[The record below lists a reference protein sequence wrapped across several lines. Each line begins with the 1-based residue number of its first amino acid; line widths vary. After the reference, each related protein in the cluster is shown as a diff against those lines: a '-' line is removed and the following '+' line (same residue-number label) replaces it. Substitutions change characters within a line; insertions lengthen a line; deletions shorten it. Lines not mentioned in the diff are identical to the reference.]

1 MHQATPSEMQRSNI
15 SNKTN
20 MDDSY
25 QQMFHTFRKSRVNR
39 STIWRRQLKER
50 DPEKYRRYLDQQR
63 VRSQIA
69 RNRLK
74 SAISIVKNS
83 PKSITNKYDR
93 QKRLSSDK
101 LRAYQWKIAH
111 NSVDAR
117 ILAKLATN
125 VSSIS
130 EKVDEEPKIVLDKL
144 ADQLKVFKYSHI
156 LPSGLH
162 MREAK
167 TLLRVTSKYYWSS
180 LTEDI
185 KKWVS
190 ECEVCQKL
198 RQYQND
204 IVQLPNENPSWKETN
219 SMQTTSD
226 CGVWSRESIELLLR
240 SLTQYF
246 MMKPSHITSESE
258 LWMEIS
264 NKMKLL
270 GLNTTSLQ
278 CQQKWQELKQKY
290 VHLKMSKNSSESSNQ
305 VWPFLGVLNMMYYA
319 FQNPRL
325 EGSSSLPSPFDSVFA
340 IDVDGANSSVDLLS
354 SCDSHIIPDSFS
366 SRILLDNYRD
376 VSTVEN
382 TENLLQDHIDN
393 QADRIWQNNVWNSS
407 LRSEGEE
414 DNQVVE
420 KNFLKQISLEEEVCK
435 QYWDNLESSSLSLQN
450 SFRPSPNGNGNGSVI
465 AVMPSFNDD
474 IHNSV
479 EVITD
484 SELQREIKKEA
495 DNSFE
500 QTTIPSI
507 SVMEKANEQSWT
519 SEDANLGI
527 FSIKMEPSNN
537 EANLYME
544 ISTPQ
549 DLNPASST
557 SVSSST
563 SSSSSSSSTSSSSI
577 PSSSSSSSSSS
588 SLLLP
593 SAVSSITPLAIAPT
607 STTTSSTTTTTTT
620 TISGCD
626 ANGANLQNSDKIV
639 LGELPTEPVGTK
651 NDCGL
656 ELFCQQASVL
666 SENINNICDSASD
679 NGINHD
685 ISNITRLQ
693 DITSETNSSK
703 PLQHNTTLNSNQ
715 SSSEIPNMPIT
726 SHSETL
732 CLDLG
737 ATGSNIFSGQN
748 SELSKGLLA
757 NKTLN
762 LLDSP
767 LPLAVGELRRDKNES
782 NNSEAVPHW
791 FQLYVQQY
799 QQEAEIR
806 EKQLKD
812 FQTKI
817 LELFK
822 ETNQQL
828 ATLIEVQKNEKMRQE
843 KKDEEFR
850 SNLLAIL
857 QENLKK

>member
-1 MHQATPSEMQRSNI
+1 
-15 SNKTN
+15 
-20 MDDSY
+20 
-25 QQMFHTFRKSRVNR
+25 
-39 STIWRRQLKER
+39 
-50 DPEKYRRYLDQQR
+50 
-63 VRSQIA
+63 
-69 RNRLK
+69 
-74 SAISIVKNS
+74 
-83 PKSITNKYDR
+83 
-93 QKRLSSDK
+93 
-101 LRAYQWKIAH
+101 
-111 NSVDAR
+111 
-117 ILAKLATN
+117 
-125 VSSIS
+125 
-130 EKVDEEPKIVLDKL
+130 
-144 ADQLKVFKYSHI
+144 
-156 LPSGLH
+156 
-162 MREAK
+162 
-167 TLLRVTSKYYWSS
+167 
-180 LTEDI
+180 
-185 KKWVS
+185 
-190 ECEVCQKL
+190 
-198 RQYQND
+198 
-204 IVQLPNENPSWKETN
+204 
-219 SMQTTSD
+219 
-226 CGVWSRESIELLLR
+226 
-240 SLTQYF
+240 
-246 MMKPSHITSESE
+246 
-258 LWMEIS
+258 
-264 NKMKLL
+264 
-270 GLNTTSLQ
+270 
-278 CQQKWQELKQKY
+278 
-290 VHLKMSKNSSESSNQ
+290 
-305 VWPFLGVLNMMYYA
+305 MYYA

-340 IDVDGANSSVDLLS
+340 IDVDGTNSSVDLLS
-354 SCDSHIIPDSFS
+354 FCDSHIIPDSFS

-420 KNFLKQISLEEEVCK
+420 KNFLKQISLEEVCK

-588 SLLLP
+588 LLLP

-715 SSSEIPNMPIT
+715 SSSDIPNMPIT

-737 ATGSNIFSGQN
+737 ATVSNIFSGQN